1 MADLNVTEMDP
12 AGGAT
17 TSVEGTA
24 AQTDDLSAAN
34 AAPEQEAAPQ
44 GFDDDFLKKLDSLDP
59 ASLPQSFAEKFVP
72 KSEFTKKTQALAE
85 DRKRFETE
93 RAAMFEMARKV
104 IEQRSAGPAGP
115 SPEDTRL
122 QELSELAATGD
133 PKAQMQMADL
143 LAERK
148 IAPIRTQITLQNAAQ
163 NARTNPLAGDAVTE
177 HWNDIVQTMQND
189 PVIAGLATANNFAA
203 ADRVMVALGLEHKV
217 RSMIPQMETYKK
229 ENEALKAKLA
239 SYEKER
245 VVGLPSST
253 TRAGT
258 TAGRPAAGDPK
269 TLEEVDLMAAWVAAG
284 GDPNSFR

>member
-12 AGGAT
+12 AGGAMTET
-17 TSVEGTA
+17 TQTA
-24 AQTDDLSAAN
+24 AATDDLSATTP
-34 AAPEQEAAPQ
+34 APESQTAPQ
-44 GFDDDFLKKLDSLDP
+44 GFDEDFLKKLDALDP
-59 ASLPQSFAEKFVP
+59 TSLPQSFAEKFVP

-93 RAAMFEMARKV
+93 RSAMFEMARKV

-163 NARTNPLAGDAVTE
+163 NARSNPLAGDAVTE

-217 RSMIPQMETYKK
+217 RTMLPQMETYRK

-239 SYEKER
+239 TYEKER
-245 VVGLPSST
+245 TAGLPSST

-258 TAGRPAAGDPK
+258 TAGRPAPSEPTDINDIALK
-269 TLEEVDLMAAWVAAG
+269 AWLESG
-284 GDPNSFR
+284 GTQNDFR

>member
-17 TSVEGTA
+17 TGTTQTA
-24 AQTDDLSAAN
+24 AATDDLSATTP
-34 AAPEQEAAPQ
+34 APESQTAPQ
-44 GFDDDFLKKLDSLDP
+44 GFDEDFLKKLDALDP
-59 ASLPQSFAEKFVP
+59 TSLPQSFAEKFVP

-93 RAAMFEMARKV
+93 RAAVFEMARKV

-163 NARTNPLAGDAVTE
+163 NARSNPLAGDAVTE

-217 RSMIPQMETYKK
+217 RTMLPQMETYKK

-239 SYEKER
+239 TYERER
-245 VVGLPSST
+245 TAGLPSST

-258 TAGRPAAGDPK
+258 TTGRPAPSEPTDINDIALK
-269 TLEEVDLMAAWVAAG
+269 AWLESG
-284 GDPNSFR
+284 GTQNDFR